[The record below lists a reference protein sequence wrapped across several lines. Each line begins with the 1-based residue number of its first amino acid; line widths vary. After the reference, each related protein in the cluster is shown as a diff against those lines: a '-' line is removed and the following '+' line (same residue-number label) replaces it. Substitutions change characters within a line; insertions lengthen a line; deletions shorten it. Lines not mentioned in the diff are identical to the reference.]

1 MRPRAFA
8 LFPRLRANNVR
19 PYRMCALI
27 CRGRRPRRPG
37 RGLRYRLWGARPLP
51 TNRWKMTSN
60 IQTVNRAHLRADME
74 SAPTVARCGLPYGRR
89 GRFYIGPSGASR
101 TPPPTNGVE
110 YWLPSRGAFQAAG
123 CCLKKSQIIA
133 KNIAFSPDS
142 VYDSVRYYH
151 RGVCPRVTAC
161 ETTHNH
167 LPYYIGPPAAR
178 WNGRRNQKGAT
189 HGIIARRN

>member
-1 MRPRAFA
+1 
-8 LFPRLRANNVR
+8 
-19 PYRMCALI
+19 
-27 CRGRRPRRPG
+27 
-37 RGLRYRLWGARPLP
+37 
-51 TNRWKMTSN
+51 MTSN
-60 IQTVNRAHLRADME
+60 IQTVNRIHLQADME
-74 SAPTVARCGLPYGRR
+74 SAPTVARCGLPYGRSGPLGGQNDGHQPAKLAR
-89 GRFYIGPSGASR
+89 SCGSMPHWGIDCYATPQFYIGPSGASR

-110 YWLPSRGAFQAAG
+110 YWLPSRGAFIAAG
-123 CCLKKSQIIA
+123 RRFKKSQITA

-167 LPYYIGPPAAR
+167 LPYYIGPPAVR